1 MAFYLSCTT
10 ICSVCT
16 QFNPWYV
23 APIQLLFSW
32 DERVGTMAPS
42 AYRTDEI
49 QPDDAAN
56 GHAGTVAPLVLASS
70 DRFFL
75 FVRCLAGAP

>member
-49 QPDDAAN
+49 QP
-56 GHAGTVAPLVLASS
+56 GRRSERPRRYRCSS
-70 DRFFL
+70 SARK
-75 FVRCLAGAP
+75 